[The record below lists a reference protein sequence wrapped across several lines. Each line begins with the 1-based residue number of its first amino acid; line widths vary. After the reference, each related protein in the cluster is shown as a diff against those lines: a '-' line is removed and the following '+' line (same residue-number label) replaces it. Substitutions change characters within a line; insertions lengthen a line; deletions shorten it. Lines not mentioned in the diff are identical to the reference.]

1 MNSTISALAIATSAS
16 NCDRSTR
23 IQLLSDPKI
32 YEQKL
37 VGYRFKATLV
47 SKALELDGW
56 ENPVPKDTKII
67 DIVVTKPTRSAI
79 EQLIAACEWLQG
91 YELVS
96 FWQPEDP
103 APF

>member
-1 MNSTISALAIATSAS
+1 VNSTTTHPAIATSAC
-16 NCDRSTR
+16 NCDRF
-23 IQLLSDPKI
+23 IQVELLTDPKI

-37 VGYRFKATLV
+37 VGYRFKVTLV

-67 DIVVTKPTRSAI
+67 DIVVTKPNRSAI
-79 EQLIAACEWLQG
+79 EQLIAATGWLGHWQ
-91 YELVS
+91 LVS
-96 FWQPEDP
+96 FWQPEYP